1 MQVQVQHAAN
11 LVATYR
17 ASHSF
22 WALDRVSKLK
32 QLIPAQT
39 WILSAKRVVLIYLQQ
54 AWQIPWCGCDHI
66 LNDEGTLPN
75 AQMLATL
82 LLTDIHDRLSEG
94 YVYLAGGNSKDF
106 GRHCVG
112 VWFELRLYY
121 VCVSLRYECSV

>member
-32 QLIPAQT
+32 QLIPAQKG
-39 WILSAKRVVLIYLQQ
+39 ILSAKRVVLIYLQQ

-82 LLTDIHDRLSEG
+82 LLTETYMTGYRKATFILQGATLKISAATVWVCGLSCG
-94 YVYLAGGNSKDF
+94 YIMSVYL
-106 GRHCVG
+106 
-112 VWFELRLYY
+112 
-121 VCVSLRYECSV
+121 